1 MLRQFPFHPPQYIG
15 SLAASSHVSSLAPTW
30 IPLYK
35 PTPLDYLNYPL
46 RYEALFLFLSWHMQ
60 RVNKTPSNPLWN
72 CHQFTLSF
80 IKLQNFVFE
89 WRPQL
94 VYHFQNVSRNSVGKV
109 NGNSEIRVP
118 LFQIFCWIK
127 FQAFAAIIRIHLMGL
142 LQLVNVI
149 LKQDLPASSSLPNP
163 LQCPCSR
170 FPLANVKW
178 KGEHFTLLLPRP
190 TCLPR
195 HLSSIAF
202 FQFLKPKPSIHLKH
216 VDVVLR

>member
-1 MLRQFPFHPPQYIG
+1 MLALCSDNFHFTHPNTLGLLQHQVT
-15 SLAASSHVSSLAPTW
+15 S
-30 IPLYK
+30 PLYK

-89 WRPQL
+89 WRPQM

-178 KGEHFTLLLPRP
+178 KGENFTLLYRGLLVCHDIYPP
-190 TCLPR
+190 LLFSNSWNASPASP
-195 HLSSIAF
+195 LSTSM
-202 FQFLKPKPSIHLKH
+202 
-216 VDVVLR
+216 

>member
-15 SLAASSHVSSLAPTW
+15 SLAASSHVSSLAPTL

-35 PTPLDYLNYPL
+35 STPLDYLNYPL
-46 RYEALFLFLSWHMQ
+46 RYEALFLFLSWQMQ

-109 NGNSEIRVP
+109 NGNS
-118 LFQIFCWIK
+118 
-127 FQAFAAIIRIHLMGL
+127 
-142 LQLVNVI
+142 
-149 LKQDLPASSSLPNP
+149 
-163 LQCPCSR
+163 CPPVS
-170 FPLANVKW
+170 N
-178 KGEHFTLLLPRP
+178 LLLNQVSGFCGHYSDTLNGTTSTGKRDSQTRFTSFLFPSK
-190 TCLPR
+190 
-195 HLSSIAF
+195 SSAVPVF
-202 FQFLKPKPSIHLKH
+202 TFSAC
-216 VDVVLR
+216 